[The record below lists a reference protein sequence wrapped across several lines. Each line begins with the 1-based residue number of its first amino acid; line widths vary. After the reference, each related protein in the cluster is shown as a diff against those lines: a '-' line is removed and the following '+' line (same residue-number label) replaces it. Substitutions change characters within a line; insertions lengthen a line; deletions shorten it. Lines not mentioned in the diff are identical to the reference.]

1 MYRNYRY
8 ELEVMDRIKN
18 YGQIRTYKI
27 GLELI
32 K

>member
-8 ELEVMDRIKN
+8 ELEVMDEAMDRIKN
-18 YGQIRTYKI
+18 YGYKI
-27 GLELI
+27 ERI